1 MELIHDNVVVVL
13 FATVITEITEFEILL
28 CLS

>member
-1 MELIHDNVVVVL
+1 MELIHDIVVVVL